1 MSSSNSSLKPLST
14 SPAIAATASPA
25 NQVLADGKENQQVCQ
40 AEVSGTA
47 VDIEESP
54 SVSKRLR
61 KSRIKPD
68 SLSQAGNLVRDS
80 CDPHTPIWVPGLSY
94 PAQYCIRQTRSL
106 SQKLQMDDVDCIDLD
121 DCMFGSQRVTTPK
134 VKREDSGSEN
144 GVTSTEVSS
153 KPLRRKSGRRGKR
166 RKQRPKQTSQIMS
179 NSTGLTDSNN
189 SDEIL
194 SGDCTEQP
202 VVPLE
207 DVSLCMVQSPTDD
220 KLVFMSQQS
229 LGGNNDLVLSQQKNI
244 DNVFVPST
252 QQLPGGNNDMTSP
265 LTQDPTEDNKATPFV
280 QQPLVGNNDRTRHGD
295 DMTLPVAQPLEDDN
309 SMSVDNLI
317 QELTGQPSTDY
328 EKDLTLYGITE
339 SMLMSPDMQ
348 DDRNIAV
355 GVAEPQEATG
365 GVDGYCRFWCE
376 QTDNLNNTV
385 VVSRKDTSSSIQ
397 CCSVLKVCPNF

>member
-14 SPAIAATASPA
+14 SPAIAATPSPA
-25 NQVLADGKENQQVCQ
+25 NQVPADGKENQQVCQ

-134 VKREDSGSEN
+134 VKQEEGGSEN
-144 GVTSTEVSS
+144 GVTSGS

-179 NSTGLTDSNN
+179 DSTGLTDSNN
-189 SDEIL
+189 SDCGIL

-207 DVSLCMVQSPTDD
+207 DMSLCMVQSLIDD
-220 KLVFMSQQS
+220 KPVFMSQQS
-229 LGGNNDLVLSQQKNI
+229 LGGNDDLVLSQQNI
-244 DNVFVPST
+244 DNVFVLST

-265 LTQDPTEDNKATPFV
+265 VTEDNKATSFV
-280 QQPLVGNNDRTRHGD
+280 QQPLVGNND
-295 DMTLPVAQPLEDDN
+295 MTLPVAQQPQEDDN
-309 SMSVDNLI
+309 NMSVDNLI

-328 EKDLTLYGITE
+328 DKDLTLYGITE

-365 GVDGYCRFWCE
+365 GVDGYYRFWCE
-376 QTDNLNNTV
+376 QTDNLHNTI

-397 CCSVLKVCPNF
+397 CCSVLKVCHRFLVG